1 MQHRG
6 RVVAGKQDAT
16 AEEPGHRNQVDGDL
30 GDQLAPIFARG
41 FRAALVTGATA
52 GIDTLVGPAVIVVDA
67 AGQVIQASIGA
78 DEWVSQ
84 LGGGT
89 LGESPLP
96 LGLRNLVGAAR
107 TYAAGR
113 HTQMPRM
120 RLRTR
125 SGGWVVAHAS
135 PLMSVVGSSVNVVL
149 TIEETRPPD
158 VIPLIVAAYGLS
170 PREQAVV
177 QLVLRG
183 VSTAE
188 IAAALHLSAY
198 TVQDHLKSIF
208 EKADVRSRRDLTARV
223 FFDQYAPRI
232 GRGSPLA
239 PSGWFTPEP
248 AEASQQG

>member
-30 GDQLAPIFARG
+30 GDQVAPIFARG

-149 TIEETRPPD
+149 TIEEARPPD

-208 EKADVRSRRDLTARV
+208 EKADVRSRRELTARV

>member
-1 MQHRG
+1 
-6 RVVAGKQDAT
+6 
-16 AEEPGHRNQVDGDL
+16 
-30 GDQLAPIFARG
+30 
-41 FRAALVTGATA
+41 
-52 GIDTLVGPAVIVVDA
+52 
-67 AGQVIQASIGA
+67 
-78 DEWVSQ
+78 
-84 LGGGT
+84 
-89 LGESPLP
+89 
-96 LGLRNLVGAAR
+96 
-107 TYAAGR
+107 
-113 HTQMPRM
+113 
-120 RLRTR
+120 
-125 SGGWVVAHAS
+125 
-135 PLMSVVGSSVNVVL
+135 MSVVGSSVNVVL

-208 EKADVRSRRDLTARV
+208 EKADVRSRRELTARV